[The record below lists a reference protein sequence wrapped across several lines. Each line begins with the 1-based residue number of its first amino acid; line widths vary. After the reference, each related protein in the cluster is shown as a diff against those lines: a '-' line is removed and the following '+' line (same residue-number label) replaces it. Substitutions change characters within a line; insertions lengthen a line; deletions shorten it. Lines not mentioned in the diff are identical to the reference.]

1 MTLHHNL
8 LQTLGNVEN
17 PMPAIEH
24 AREVGVDVIIM
35 GPLGGGGVL
44 DTPVEKLRD
53 LVPSTS
59 SQVEM
64 AFRYLLSIPGVT
76 TPISVMRR
84 MSDIEEDASIA
95 SAFQPPVRA

>member
-17 PMPAIEH
+17 PLPAIEH

-35 GPLGGGGVL
+35 GPLGGGVL

-76 TPISVMRR
+76 TPISGMTR
-84 MSDIEEDASIA
+84 MSDIEENASIA